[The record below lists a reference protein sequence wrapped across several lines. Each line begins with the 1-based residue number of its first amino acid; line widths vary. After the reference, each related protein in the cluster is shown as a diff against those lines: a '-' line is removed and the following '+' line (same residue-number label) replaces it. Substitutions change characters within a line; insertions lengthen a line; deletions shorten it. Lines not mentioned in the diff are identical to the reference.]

1 MIRVWRLVAEAYQDN
16 IMAGG
21 SGGAL
26 LAQQRAAAAQAAR
39 QSAIDNNN
47 SSIPYTDANGVVVG
61 GYDQPAPGVRTNS
74 SANTSSGDAPSKA
87 SAAPVAGKQDI
98 FTGLCDALNAHQL
111 ELVKL
116 KQREIPDQYV
126 IEFAPSAL
134 GDATIKRPGDQNQNQ
149 APMQNNTTASDQLSQ
164 EKQSLNKNAMTW
176 PVAAGTQIVQL
187 IDNVMRVSSYIT
199 DQQIV
204 QVSPVGDPKTGVQ
217 KQVPSPGTGQPPA
230 WFKISVAAEP
240 LGKDNV
246 INDFAYR
253 MTFIVS
259 PYQPAQLISQ
269 YFPDSKYRG
278 VHKSYQYW
286 FTGQNTQI
294 LSYEQK
300 YDNAYRITMSGIG
313 VETQKKLK
321 TDWRDQNR
329 KIYVA
334 TSENHAQGAKDYANE
349 PGDNA
354 ASFLYDPKSLS
365 TVKMRIVGDPAW
377 LQQGECGLGV
387 SARTF
392 TFAPFT
398 PDGSINFDASAIM
411 FDVSFNQPVDYD
423 FNTGIMNTNTMNRQG
438 LPQEHYTFTAVECK
452 STFSKGR
459 FEQELTGKLVTDE
472 VKAPTTAGTGRPVST
487 TAPTAPTAPTASPAA
502 GSRQPATGFGDEE
515 ETYTTDSKGNTF
527 KDGTLYR
534 AAEVD
539 EFPEDQLP
547 ASPQP
552 AAPPAAPTS
561 NGDIDY
567 NAGLAGTSSAP
578 QNASAPDKVL
588 ANEEE
593 TAAVN
598 AYIAAGG
605 TFPRGTGPIT
615 SGPLF
620 DNVVSAKASLT
631 ARQQAAASSA
641 TTSSA
646 PQIIAKDDS

>member
-1 MIRVWRLVAEAYQDN
+1 MARGQRLRTPPVEDNADIRGSSSAAEFGGSAAVAEAT
-16 IMAGG
+16 GTT
-21 SGGAL
+21 SGGFTAGTSTT
-26 LAQQRAAAAQAAR
+26 A
-39 QSAIDNNN
+39 
-47 SSIPYTDANGVVVG
+47 
-61 GYDQPAPGVRTNS
+61 PA
-74 SANTSSGDAPSKA
+74 KA
-87 SAAPVAGKQDI
+87 SAAPVAGTENL
-98 FTGLCDALNAHQL
+98 FTGLCAALNQFQAQ
-111 ELVKL
+111 LVKD
-116 KQREIPDQYV
+116 KKREIPDQYV

-134 GDATIKRPGDQNQNQ
+134 GDATLKRPGDQNKAQ
-149 APMQNNTTASDQLSQ
+149 APMQNNATATKLLPAENSVNLS
-164 EKQSLNKNAMTW
+164 AMTW
-176 PVAAGTQIVQL
+176 PVSAGSQIVQV

-204 QVSPVGDPKTGVQ
+204 QISPVPDPVTGVQ
-217 KQVPSPGTGQPPA
+217 KQVSSPGTGKPMA

-240 LGKDNV
+240 LGKDNI

-259 PYQPAQLISQ
+259 PYQPASLISQ
-269 YFPDSKYRG
+269 YFPNPKYRG

-300 YDNAYRITMSGIG
+300 YDNAYRIALTGIG
-313 VETQKKLK
+313 ANIQKKLK

-329 KIYVA
+329 KVYVA

-392 TFAPFT
+392 NFAPFT

-438 LPQEHYTFTAVECK
+438 LPQEHYTFTAIECK
-452 STFSKGR
+452 SIFSKGK

-472 VKAPTTAGTGRPVST
+472 IKASNNAGGGRPAATTTAASASRT
-487 TAPTAPTAPTASPAA
+487 TNIND
-502 GSRQPATGFGDEE
+502 GSLGSEI
-515 ETYTTDSKGNTF
+515 
-527 KDGTLYR
+527 
-534 AAEVD
+534 VD
-539 EFPEDQLP
+539 ETGQVSNLRRNEYGDLYDPTGTAGLALP
-547 ASPQP
+547 SAPPLPQP

-561 NGDIDY
+561 SGDIRSPF
-567 NAGLAGTSSAP
+567 AGQTSSFAGQTSSFAGRASPFAGQTGPFAPNTQAP
-578 QNASAPDKVL
+578 QK
-588 ANEEE
+588 
-593 TAAVN
+593 
-598 AYIAAGG
+598 
-605 TFPRGTGPIT
+605 
-615 SGPLF
+615 
-620 DNVVSAKASLT
+620 
-631 ARQQAAASSA
+631 
-641 TTSSA
+641 
-646 PQIIAKDDS
+646 IAKDE

>member
-1 MIRVWRLVAEAYQDN
+1 MANITYNPVDIANKRFGGPGGTAQTSTPEQLAVKQAVLTRGSTIAERSVD
-16 IMAGG
+16 
-21 SGGAL
+21 L
-26 LAQQRAAAAQAAR
+26 
-39 QSAIDNNN
+39 
-47 SSIPYTDANGVVVG
+47 
-61 GYDQPAPGVRTNS
+61 
-74 SANTSSGDAPSKA
+74 SANSAPSKA

-98 FTGLCDALNAHQL
+98 FTGLCDALKQFQAQ
-111 ELVKL
+111 LVKDG
-116 KQREIPDQYV
+116 KREIPDQYV

-134 GDATIKRPGDQNQNQ
+134 GDATIKRPGDQNQAQ
-149 APMQNNTTASDQLSQ
+149 APMQNNATASDKLD
-164 EKQSLNKNAMTW
+164 NAKNAVNLDAMTW
-176 PVAAGTQIVQL
+176 PVTAGTQIVQL

-204 QVSPVGDPKTGVQ
+204 QVSPVPDPVTGVQ
-217 KQVPSPGTGQPPA
+217 KQVSSPGTGKPPA

-240 LGKDNV
+240 LGKDNI

-269 YFPDSKYRG
+269 YFPESKYRG

-300 YDNAYRITMSGIG
+300 YDNAYRIAMTGIG
-313 VETQKKLK
+313 ADIQKKLK
-321 TDWRDQNR
+321 TDFRDQNR

-334 TSENHAQGAKDYANE
+334 TSENHAQGAKDYTNE

-392 TFAPFT
+392 NFAPFT

-438 LPQEHYTFTAVECK
+438 LPQEHYTFTAIECK

-472 VKAPTTAGTGRPVST
+472 VKANAGTGPGAGRSVAS
-487 TAPTAPTAPTASPAA
+487 TAPAASPAA
-502 GSRQPATGFGDEE
+502 GSRQPATGFGDDQ
-515 ETYTTDSKGNTF
+515 ETYTTDSLGNTY

-534 AAEVD
+534 AAEAD
-539 EFPEDQLP
+539 ENGALP
-547 ASPQP
+547 VPQP
-552 AAPPAAPTS
+552 TTPPSPATS
-561 NGDIDY
+561 SGDITAADIAAIEA
-567 NAGLAGTSSAP
+567 NRNVPVAP
-578 QNASAPDKVL
+578 QNASEA
-588 ANEEE
+588 
-593 TAAVN
+593 TAA
-598 AYIAAGG
+598 IA
-605 TFPRGTGPIT
+605 TG
-615 SGPLF
+615 SGYVPT
-620 DNVVSAKASLT
+620 ALT
-631 ARQQAAASSA
+631 TEQQQIQALGARLNK
-641 TTSSA
+641 
-646 PQIIAKDDS
+646 PQIMNREY

>member
-1 MIRVWRLVAEAYQDN
+1 MLSMIKAWRSAVEAYQDN

-21 SGGAL
+21 SGAAV
-26 LAQQRAAAAQAAR
+26 LAQQKAATARAAR
-39 QSAIDNNN
+39 QAAVDNNT
-47 SSIPYTDANGVVVG
+47 SSVPYTDANGVVYG
-61 GYDQPAPGVRTNS
+61 GYDQPAAGVRTNS
-74 SANTSSGDAPSKA
+74 SATTSSGGSPQKA

-98 FTGLCDALNAHQL
+98 FTGLCDALNSHQL

-126 IEFAPSAL
+126 IEFAPAAL
-134 GDATIKRPGDQNQNQ
+134 GDATVKRPGDQNQNQ
-149 APMQNNTTASDQLSQ
+149 APMQNNTTASDQLDQ
-164 EKQSLNKNAMTW
+164 AKQSANRNAITW
-176 PVAAGTQIVQL
+176 PVSAGTQIVQL

-204 QVSPVGDPKTGVQ
+204 QISPIADPKTGVQ
-217 KQVPSPGTGQPPA
+217 KQVPSPGTGKPPA

-269 YFPDSKYRG
+269 YFPESKYRG

-300 YDNAYRITMSGIG
+300 YDNAYRIAMSGVG
-313 VETQKKLK
+313 ADTQKKLK
-321 TDWRDQNR
+321 TDFRDQNR

-392 TFAPFT
+392 NFAPFT

-423 FNTGIMNTNTMNRQG
+423 FNTGIMNTNAMNRQG
-438 LPQEHYTFTAVECK
+438 LPQEHYTFTAIECK

-472 VKAPTTAGTGRPVST
+472 VKASTTKGATSQGRPA
-487 TAPTAPTAPTASPAA
+487 APNGVAPAA
-502 GSRQPATGFGDEE
+502 GSRERTTAQDEAQDLENGANAGTGTSSTLPDDGSHGYAIQDETGQVSNLRKNEYGDLYYPAE
-515 ETYTTDSKGNTF
+515 
-527 KDGTLYR
+527 
-534 AAEVD
+534 
-539 EFPEDQLP
+539 
-547 ASPQP
+547 PQP
-552 AAPPAAPTS
+552 AAPPKPATSSGDINPAPVSVDTAPT
-561 NGDIDY
+561 
-567 NAGLAGTSSAP
+567 L
-578 QNASAPDKVL
+578 
-588 ANEEE
+588 
-593 TAAVN
+593 
-598 AYIAAGG
+598 
-605 TFPRGTGPIT
+605 PRG
-615 SGPLF
+615 
-620 DNVVSAKASLT
+620 
-631 ARQQAAASSA
+631 QAAAA
-641 TTSSA
+641 EQLNNIFGNGLNQRLA
-646 PQIIAKDDS
+646 AYRNKPQIIAKDDS

>member
-1 MIRVWRLVAEAYQDN
+1 MATGYQLTPEELKAVQEN
-16 IMAGG
+16 G
-21 SGGAL
+21 SA
-26 LAQQRAAAAQAAR
+26 RDKAAAASGQFAQTFN
-39 QSAIDNNN
+39 QSI
-47 SSIPYTDANGVVVG
+47 AN
-61 GYDQPAPGVRTNS
+61 QGVR
-74 SANTSSGDAPSKA
+74 SGATQVTPTTQAPQKA

-98 FTGLCDALNAHQL
+98 FTGLCDALNSHQL

-134 GDATIKRPGDQNQNQ
+134 GDATVKRPGDQNNSQ
-149 APMQNNTTASDQLSQ
+149 APMKNNTTASDKLDQ

-204 QVSPVGDPKTGVQ
+204 QISPVADPKTGVQ
-217 KQVPSPGTGQPPA
+217 KQVPSPGTGQPMA

-259 PYQPAQLISQ
+259 PYQPAQMISQ

-300 YDNAYRITMSGIG
+300 YDNAYRIAMTGIG
-313 VETQKKLK
+313 ADLQKKLK

-392 TFAPFT
+392 NFAPFT

-438 LPQEHYTFTAVECK
+438 LPQEHYTFTAIECK

-472 VKAPTTAGTGRPVST
+472 VKASTTKGATSQGRPATPNNV
-487 TAPTAPTAPTASPAA
+487 APAA
-502 GSRQPATGFGDEE
+502 GSRERTTAQDEAQDLENGANAGTGTASTLPDDGSHGYAIQDETGQVSNIRKNEYGDLYYPAEPQPAT
-515 ETYTTDSKGNTF
+515 
-527 KDGTLYR
+527 
-534 AAEVD
+534 
-539 EFPEDQLP
+539 
-547 ASPQP
+547 
-552 AAPPAAPTS
+552 PPKP
-561 NGDIDY
+561 
-567 NAGLAGTSSAP
+567 
-578 QNASAPDKVL
+578 
-588 ANEEE
+588 
-593 TAAVN
+593 
-598 AYIAAGG
+598 
-605 TFPRGTGPIT
+605 
-615 SGPLF
+615 
-620 DNVVSAKASLT
+620 
-631 ARQQAAASSA
+631 
-641 TTSSA
+641 TTSSGDIKPADA
-646 PQIIAKDDS
+646 PAPNNAGDLQQFSFGSLANNISSGFTNFSKNLNSRLTGLNTPPQKIAKDDS

>member
-1 MIRVWRLVAEAYQDN
+1 
-16 IMAGG
+16 MAGG
-21 SGGAL
+21 SGAAA
-26 LAQQRAAAAQAAR
+26 LAQQRAAEARAAR
-39 QSAIDNNN
+39 QKAVDSNNLPT
-47 SSIPYTDANGVVVG
+47 PYTDANGVVVG
-61 GYDQPAPGVRTNS
+61 GYDQPAPGVRKSNS
-74 SANTSSGDAPSKA
+74 SNTSSSEAPQKA
-87 SAAPVAGKQDI
+87 SAAPVAGTQSI
-98 FTGLCDALNAHQL
+98 FTGLCDALNQYQL

-126 IEFAPSAL
+126 IEFAPAAL
-134 GDATIKRPGDQNQNQ
+134 GESTIKRPGDQNNAQ
-149 APMQNNTTASDQLSQ
+149 APMQNNVTASDKLLS

-204 QVSPVGDPKTGVQ
+204 QVSPVADPKTGVQ
-217 KQVPSPGTGQPPA
+217 KQVSSPGTGQPMA

-240 LGKDNV
+240 LGKDTV

-259 PYQPAQLISQ
+259 PYQPASLISQ
-269 YFPDSKYRG
+269 YYPNSKYRG

-300 YDNAYRITMSGIG
+300 YDNAYRIALTGTG
-313 VETQKKLK
+313 ANLQKKLK

-392 TFAPFT
+392 NFAPFT

-438 LPQEHYTFTAVECK
+438 LPQEHYTFTAIECK
-452 STFSKGR
+452 STFSKGK

-472 VKAPTTAGTGRPVST
+472 IKASTNGGAGRPVATTASTATGSRPGAIPQSQADAQDLENGANAGTGTSST
-487 TAPTAPTAPTASPAA
+487 LPDD
-502 GSRQPATGFGDEE
+502 GSRGYAIQDETGQVSNLRKNEYGDLYYPAE
-515 ETYTTDSKGNTF
+515 
-527 KDGTLYR
+527 
-534 AAEVD
+534 
-539 EFPEDQLP
+539 
-547 ASPQP
+547 PQP
-552 AAPPAAPTS
+552 AAPPKPA
-561 NGDIDY
+561 
-567 NAGLAGTSSAP
+567 TSSGDVAP
-578 QNASAPDKVL
+578 S
-588 ANEEE
+588 
-593 TAAVN
+593 
-598 AYIAAGG
+598 
-605 TFPRGTGPIT
+605 
-615 SGPLF
+615 
-620 DNVVSAKASLT
+620 
-631 ARQQAAASSA
+631 

-646 PQIIAKDDS
+646 PGNASDLQQFSFGSLANNISSGFSNFNNNLNARLTGLNKPPQKIAKDDS

>member
-1 MIRVWRLVAEAYQDN
+1 MASGYQLTPEELKAVAEN
-16 IMAGG
+16 G
-21 SGGAL
+21 SA
-26 LAQQRAAAAQAAR
+26 RDKAAAASGQFAQTFN
-39 QSAIDNNN
+39 QSI
-47 SSIPYTDANGVVVG
+47 AN
-61 GYDQPAPGVRTNS
+61 QGVRAGATQV
-74 SANTSSGDAPSKA
+74 TPTTQAPSKA

-98 FTGLCDALNAHQL
+98 FTGLCDALNSHQL

-134 GDATIKRPGDQNQNQ
+134 GDATVKRPGDQNQNQ
-149 APMQNNTTASDQLSQ
+149 APMQNNATASDRLAQ
-164 EKQSLNKNAMTW
+164 EKQSLNRSAMTW
-176 PVAAGTQIVQL
+176 PVSAGTQIVQL

-204 QVSPVGDPKTGVQ
+204 QISPVADPKTGVQ
-217 KQVPSPGTGQPPA
+217 KQVSSPGTGKPPA

-300 YDNAYRITMSGIG
+300 YDNAYRIALSGIG
-313 VETQKKLK
+313 ADTQKKLK

-334 TSENHAQGAKDYANE
+334 TSENHAQGAKDYTNE

-392 TFAPFT
+392 NFAPFT

-459 FEQELTGKLVTDE
+459 FEQEITGKLVTDE
-472 VKAPTTAGTGRPVST
+472 VKASTTASGSSNGRSVAAPTATNVRPSPTTAEQIVAEQNASFEYGTTEGSEQTRMLAEQDAGLFDDPKQPQT
-487 TAPTAPTAPTASPAA
+487 T
-502 GSRQPATGFGDEE
+502 Q
-515 ETYTTDSKGNTF
+515 
-527 KDGTLYR
+527 
-534 AAEVD
+534 
-539 EFPEDQLP
+539 P
-547 ASPQP
+547 ASPPKP
-552 AAPPAAPTS
+552 A
-561 NGDIDY
+561 
-567 NAGLAGTSSAP
+567 TSSGDVKPVDTPAP
-578 QNASAPDKVL
+578 DNASAL
-588 ANEEE
+588 QQFSFGALGN
-593 TAAVN
+593 N
-598 AYIAAGG
+598 IAAGFTNFNNKLAG
-605 TFPRGTGPIT
+605 LNNP
-615 SGPLF
+615 
-620 DNVVSAKASLT
+620 
-631 ARQQAAASSA
+631 
-641 TTSSA
+641 
-646 PQIIAKDDS
+646 PQNMNKET

>member
-1 MIRVWRLVAEAYQDN
+1 MATGYQLTPEEARAVAEN
-16 IMAGG
+16 G
-21 SGGAL
+21 SARD
-26 LAQQRAAAAQAAR
+26 RAAAASGQFAATGNPTLTA
-39 QSAIDNNN
+39 Q
-47 SSIPYTDANGVVVG
+47 
-61 GYDQPAPGVRTNS
+61 GVRAGATQIS
-74 SANTSSGDAPSKA
+74 SSWDDKSLLPPSNA
-87 SAAPVAGKQDI
+87 SAAPVAGKENL
-98 FTGLCDALNAHQL
+98 FTGLCDALNQFQAQ
-111 ELVKL
+111 LVKD
-116 KQREIPDQYV
+116 KKREIPDQYV
-126 IEFAPSAL
+126 IEFAPPAL
-134 GDATIKRPGDQNQNQ
+134 GDATIKRPGDQNQSQ
-149 APMQNNTTASDQLSQ
+149 APMQNNNTAKKLDPDQNSVNR
-164 EKQSLNKNAMTW
+164 SAMTW
-176 PVAAGTQIVQL
+176 PVSAGTQIVQL

-204 QVSPVGDPKTGVQ
+204 QISPVPDPITGVQ
-217 KQVPSPGTGQPPA
+217 KQVPSAGTGKPPA
-230 WFKISVAAEP
+230 WFKISVAAES
-240 LGKDNV
+240 LGVDHV

-269 YFPDSKYRG
+269 YFPNSQYRG

-300 YDNAYRITMSGIG
+300 YDNAYRIALSGIG
-313 VETQKKLK
+313 ADTQKKLK

-392 TFAPFT
+392 NFSPFT

-452 STFSKGR
+452 SMFSKGK

-472 VKAPTTAGTGRPVST
+472 IKASANTGTGRASAATNATNVRSSPRTAEQIVAEQNASFEYGT
-487 TAPTAPTAPTASPAA
+487 TEGSEQTRMLAEQDAGLFDEAPPT
-502 GSRQPATGFGDEE
+502 
-515 ETYTTDSKGNTF
+515 
-527 KDGTLYR
+527 
-534 AAEVD
+534 
-539 EFPEDQLP
+539 
-547 ASPQP
+547 PQP
-552 AAPPAAPTS
+552 APPPEPPTS
-561 NGDIDY
+561 SGDIDY
-567 NAGLAGTSSAP
+567 NAGLAGSGEAV
-578 QNASAPDKVL
+578 A
-588 ANEEE
+588 
-593 TAAVN
+593 TATQE
-598 AYIAAGG
+598 IA
-605 TFPRGTGPIT
+605 R
-615 SGPLF
+615 
-620 DNVVSAKASLT
+620 
-631 ARQQAAASSA
+631 
-641 TTSSA
+641 
-646 PQIIAKDDS
+646 DD

>member
-1 MIRVWRLVAEAYQDN
+1 MANTGYQLTPAEQAAVADN
-16 IMAGG
+16 G
-21 SGGAL
+21 ST
-26 LAQQRAAAAQAAR
+26 RDKAAAA
-39 QSAIDNNN
+39 
-47 SSIPYTDANGVVVG
+47 
-61 GYDQPAPGVRTNS
+61 
-74 SANTSSGDAPSKA
+74 SGQFAQTFNQTIATQGRKSGATQVDKTQAPSKA
-87 SAAPVAGKQDI
+87 SAAPVAGSQDI

-134 GDATIKRPGDQNQNQ
+134 GDATVKRPGDQNLSQ
-149 APMQNNTTASDQLSQ
+149 APMQNNNTAKKLLKEENSVNRS
-164 EKQSLNKNAMTW
+164 AMTW
-176 PVAAGTQIVQL
+176 PVTAGTQIVQL

-204 QVSPVGDPKTGVQ
+204 QISPVPDPITGVQ

-240 LGKDNV
+240 LGVDHV

-259 PYQPAQLISQ
+259 PYQPAQLISE

-300 YDNAYRITMSGIG
+300 YDNAYRIAMTG
-313 VETQKKLK
+313 VGADTQKTLK

-334 TSENHAQGAKDYANE
+334 TSDNHAQGAKNYANE

-392 TFAPFT
+392 NFAPFT

-411 FDVSFNQPVDYD
+411 FDISFNQPVDYD
-423 FNTGIMNTNTMNRQG
+423 FKTGIMNTNAMNIQG

-459 FEQELTGKLVTDE
+459 FEQELTGKLLTGE
-472 VKAPTTAGTGRPVST
+472 MKGTTTQGSGRPATPNNVAT
-487 TAPTAPTAPTASPAA
+487 AA
-502 GSRQPATGFGDEE
+502 GSRERTTAQDEAQDLENGANAGTGTGTTNTDN
-515 ETYTTDSKGNTF
+515 TTDGQ
-527 KDGTLYR
+527 
-534 AAEVD
+534 A
-539 EFPEDQLP
+539 P

-552 AAPPAAPTS
+552 AAPPAPAS
-561 NGDIDY
+561 SSGDISQLSFG
-567 NAGLAGTSSAP
+567 A
-578 QNASAPDKVL
+578 L
-588 ANEEE
+588 ANNISSGF
-593 TAAVN
+593 TAFN
-598 AYIAAGG
+598 NNLN
-605 TFPRGTGPIT
+605 TRLTGLNKP
-615 SGPLF
+615 
-620 DNVVSAKASLT
+620 
-631 ARQQAAASSA
+631 
-641 TTSSA
+641 

>member
-1 MIRVWRLVAEAYQDN
+1 
-16 IMAGG
+16 MAGG
-21 SGGAL
+21 SGGAA

-39 QSAIDNNN
+39 QTAVDSNNLPT
-47 SSIPYTDANGVVVG
+47 PYTDANGVVVG
-61 GYDQPAPGVRTNS
+61 GYDQPAVGVRKT
-74 SANTSSGDAPSKA
+74 NTSTPSSSDAPSKA
-87 SAAPVAGKQDI
+87 SAAPVAGTQDI
-98 FTGLCDALNAHQL
+98 FTGLCDALAQFQAQ
-111 ELVKL
+111 LVKDG
-116 KQREIPDQYV
+116 KREIPDQYV
-126 IEFAPSAL
+126 IEFAPQAL
-134 GDATIKRPGDQNQNQ
+134 GDATIKRPGDQNKAQ
-149 APMQNNTTASDQLSQ
+149 APMQNNQTAKKLIAEQ
-164 EKQSLNKNAMTW
+164 NKVNLDAMTW

-204 QVSPVGDPKTGVQ
+204 QISPVPDPVTGVQ
-217 KQVPSPGTGQPPA
+217 KQVPSPGTGQPMA

-240 LGKDNV
+240 LGKDNI

-259 PYQPAQLISQ
+259 PYQPAQMISQ
-269 YFPDSKYRG
+269 YYPNSKYRG

-300 YDNAYRITMSGIG
+300 YDNAYRIAMTGTG
-313 VETQKKLK
+313 ANLQKKLK

-334 TSENHAQGAKDYANE
+334 TSENHAQGAKDYTNE

-438 LPQEHYTFTAVECK
+438 LPQEHYTFTAIECK

-472 VKAPTTAGTGRPVST
+472 AKASTNTGTGRSAALTTAAGARPAAIPQSQADAQDLENGANAGTGTSSTLPDDGSHGYAIQDETGQVSNI
-487 TAPTAPTAPTASPAA
+487 
-502 GSRQPATGFGDEE
+502 RKNEYGD
-515 ETYTTDSKGNTF
+515 
-527 KDGTLYR
+527 LYY
-534 AAEVD
+534 
-539 EFPEDQLP
+539 P

-552 AAPPAAPTS
+552 ALPPA
-561 NGDIDY
+561 
-567 NAGLAGTSSAP
+567 
-578 QNASAPDKVL
+578 
-588 ANEEE
+588 
-593 TAAVN
+593 
-598 AYIAAGG
+598 
-605 TFPRGTGPIT
+605 
-615 SGPLF
+615 
-620 DNVVSAKASLT
+620 
-631 ARQQAAASSA
+631 A
-641 TTSSA
+641 TTSSGDVKPVDA
-646 PQIIAKDDS
+646 PSPDNAGQLQQLSFGALGTNIASGFTNFNNKLTGLNKPPQVIAKDDS

>member
-1 MIRVWRLVAEAYQDN
+1 MATGYQLTPEEARAVAEN
-16 IMAGG
+16 G
-21 SGGAL
+21 SARD
-26 LAQQRAAAAQAAR
+26 RAAAASGQFAATGNPTLTA
-39 QSAIDNNN
+39 Q
-47 SSIPYTDANGVVVG
+47 
-61 GYDQPAPGVRTNS
+61 GVRAGATQIS
-74 SANTSSGDAPSKA
+74 SSWDDKSLLPPSNA
-87 SAAPVAGKQDI
+87 SAAPVAGKENL
-98 FTGLCDALNAHQL
+98 FTGLCDALNQFQAQ
-111 ELVKL
+111 LVKD
-116 KQREIPDQYV
+116 KKREIPDQYV
-126 IEFAPSAL
+126 IEFAPPAL
-134 GDATIKRPGDQNQNQ
+134 GDATIKRPGDQNQSQ
-149 APMQNNTTASDQLSQ
+149 APMQNNNTAKKLDPDQNSVNR
-164 EKQSLNKNAMTW
+164 SAMTW
-176 PVAAGTQIVQL
+176 PVSAGTQIVQL

-204 QVSPVGDPKTGVQ
+204 QISPVPDPITGVQ
-217 KQVPSPGTGQPPA
+217 KQVPSAGTGKPPA
-230 WFKISVAAEP
+230 WFKISVAAES
-240 LGKDNV
+240 LGVDHV

-269 YFPDSKYRG
+269 YFPNSQYRG

-300 YDNAYRITMSGIG
+300 YDNAYRIALSGIG
-313 VETQKKLK
+313 ADTQKKLK

-392 TFAPFT
+392 NFSPFT

-452 STFSKGR
+452 SMFSKGK

-472 VKAPTTAGTGRPVST
+472 IKASANAGTGRASAATNAINVRSSPRTAEQIVAEQNASFEYGT
-487 TAPTAPTAPTASPAA
+487 TEGSEQTRMLAEQDAGLFDEAPPT
-502 GSRQPATGFGDEE
+502 
-515 ETYTTDSKGNTF
+515 
-527 KDGTLYR
+527 
-534 AAEVD
+534 
-539 EFPEDQLP
+539 
-547 ASPQP
+547 PQP
-552 AAPPAAPTS
+552 APPPEPPTS
-561 NGDIDY
+561 SGDIDY
-567 NAGLAGTSSAP
+567 NAGLAGSGEAVATAP
-578 QNASAPDKVL
+578 Q
-588 ANEEE
+588 E
-593 TAAVN
+593 
-598 AYIAAGG
+598 IA
-605 TFPRGTGPIT
+605 R
-615 SGPLF
+615 
-620 DNVVSAKASLT
+620 
-631 ARQQAAASSA
+631 
-641 TTSSA
+641 
-646 PQIIAKDDS
+646 DD

>member
-1 MIRVWRLVAEAYQDN
+1 MATPTPEQIQAFKDRNKTMLRLGPQT
-16 IMAGG
+16 
-21 SGGAL
+21 S
-26 LAQQRAAAAQAAR
+26 QAAQLFDSRRGRGDADA
-39 QSAIDNNN
+39 QEGGF
-47 SSIPYTDANGVVVG
+47 YGGGTANG
-61 GYDQPAPGVRTNS
+61 AP
-74 SANTSSGDAPSKA
+74 PKA
-87 SAAPVAGKQDI
+87 SAAPVAGKENL
-98 FTGLCDALNAHQL
+98 FTGLCDALNQFQAQ
-111 ELVKL
+111 LVKD
-116 KQREIPDQYV
+116 KKREIPDQYV
-126 IEFAPSAL
+126 IEFAPAAL
-134 GDATIKRPGDQNQNQ
+134 GDSTIKRPGDQNKAQ
-149 APMQNNTTASDQLSQ
+149 APMQNNATATKLLPA
-164 EKQSLNKNAMTW
+164 ENSLNLSAMTW
-176 PVAAGTQIVQL
+176 PVSAGSQIVQV

-204 QVSPVGDPKTGVQ
+204 QISPVPDPVTGVQ
-217 KQVPSPGTGQPPA
+217 KQVSSPGTGKPMA

-240 LGKDNV
+240 LGKDNI

-269 YFPDSKYRG
+269 YYPDSKYRG

-300 YDNAYRITMSGIG
+300 YDNAYRIALTGIG
-313 VETQKKLK
+313 ANTQKKLK

-334 TSENHAQGAKDYANE
+334 TSENHAQGAKDYTNE

-392 TFAPFT
+392 NFAPFT

-438 LPQEHYTFTAVECK
+438 LPQEHYTFTAIECK
-452 STFSKGR
+452 SIFSKGK
-459 FEQELTGKLVTDE
+459 FEQELTGKLITDE
-472 VKAPTTAGTGRPVST
+472 IKASATAGTGRPVVATSV
-487 TAPTAPTAPTASPAA
+487 AV
-502 GSRQPATGFGDEE
+502 RQSGTGLGDEE
-515 ETYTTDSKGNTF
+515 ETYTTDSLGNTF

-539 EFPEDQLP
+539 EDFELP
-547 ASPQP
+547 STQP
-552 AAPPAAPTS
+552 APPPDPPTS
-561 NGDIDY
+561 SGDIDF
-567 NAGLAGTSSAP
+567 NA
-578 QNASAPDKVL
+578 
-588 ANEEE
+588 
-593 TAAVN
+593 
-598 AYIAAGG
+598 
-605 TFPRGTGPIT
+605 
-615 SGPLF
+615 
-620 DNVVSAKASLT
+620 VSAGSGEVVAT
-631 ARQQAAASSA
+631 PPQQIAR
-641 TTSSA
+641 
-646 PQIIAKDDS
+646 DD

>member
-1 MIRVWRLVAEAYQDN
+1 MATGYQLTPEELRAVAEN
-16 IMAGG
+16 G
-21 SGGAL
+21 SA
-26 LAQQRAAAAQAAR
+26 RDKAAAASGQFAQTFN
-39 QSAIDNNN
+39 QSIATQGRK
-47 SSIPYTDANGVVVG
+47 SGATQVG
-61 GYDQPAPGVRTNS
+61 ETTQ
-74 SANTSSGDAPSKA
+74 APSKA
-87 SAAPVAGKQDI
+87 SAAPVAGTQNL
-98 FTGLCDALNAHQL
+98 FTGLCDALNQKQL

-116 KQREIPDQYV
+116 KQRSIPDQYV

-134 GDATIKRPGDQNQNQ
+134 GESTIKRPGDQNKAQ
-149 APMQNNTTASDQLSQ
+149 APMQNNATAKKLLKEENRVNLD
-164 EKQSLNKNAMTW
+164 AMTW
-176 PVAAGTQIVQL
+176 PVAAGSQIVQV
-187 IDNVMRVSSYIT
+187 IDNVMRVSSFIT

-204 QVSPVGDPKTGVQ
+204 QVSPVPDPVTGVQ
-217 KQVPSPGTGQPPA
+217 KQVSSPGTGKPMA

-240 LGKDNV
+240 LGKDTV

-259 PYQPAQLISQ
+259 PYQPASLISQ
-269 YFPDSKYRG
+269 YYPNSKYRG

-300 YDNAYRITMSGIG
+300 YDNAYRIALTGAG
-313 VETQKKLK
+313 ANLQKKLK

-392 TFAPFT
+392 NFAPFT

-438 LPQEHYTFTAVECK
+438 LPQEHYTFTAIECK
-452 STFSKGR
+452 SIFSKGR

-472 VKAPTTAGTGRPVST
+472 IKTPTTAGTGRPATT
-487 TAPTAPTAPTASPAA
+487 TATTTATNTRLSPRTAEQIVAEQNASFEYGTTEGSEQTRMLAEQDAGLFDEPKQPPTT
-502 GSRQPATGFGDEE
+502 QPAPP
-515 ETYTTDSKGNTF
+515 
-527 KDGTLYR
+527 
-534 AAEVD
+534 
-539 EFPEDQLP
+539 PEP
-547 ASPQP
+547 
-552 AAPPAAPTS
+552 PTS
-561 NGDIDY
+561 SGDIDF
-567 NAGLAGTSSAP
+567 NAGLAGSGEIVATPP
-578 QNASAPDKVL
+578 QQ
-588 ANEEE
+588 
-593 TAAVN
+593 
-598 AYIAAGG
+598 IA
-605 TFPRGTGPIT
+605 R
-615 SGPLF
+615 
-620 DNVVSAKASLT
+620 
-631 ARQQAAASSA
+631 
-641 TTSSA
+641 
-646 PQIIAKDDS
+646 DD